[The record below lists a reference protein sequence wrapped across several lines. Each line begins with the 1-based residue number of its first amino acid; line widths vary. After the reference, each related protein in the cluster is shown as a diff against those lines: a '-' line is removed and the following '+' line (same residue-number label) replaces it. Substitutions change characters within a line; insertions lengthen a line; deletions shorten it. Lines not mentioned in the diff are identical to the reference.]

1 MKQYQRVVA
10 PTVNYYDECTSSYLS
25 FSPIL
30 KVQNCWPY
38 HCTLSSFQPQMWM
51 AGLSDTLD
59 GRAAS
64 EAASRQEGEAGR
76 WVLGL

>member
-1 MKQYQRVVA
+1 MNAHQAICLLA
-10 PTVNYYDECTSSYLS
+10 PGREGVY
-25 FSPIL
+25 IL
-30 KVQNCWPY
+30 YTPNLESAELFAPRPY

-59 GRAAS
+59 RRAAS